1 VKLSARALSSEES
14 LADPLE
20 NAASLIWSATPPK
33 LQALLS
39 KTRETQAALLKDL
52 ETASSGLGA
61 SGGRELAV
69 LTELVE
75 MQDEVKTLSNELE
88 GLAEMIEDEDKDV
101 AELAKH
107 EFLDLEEKRR
117 AIGSELL
124 RRLLARAEATTGDDR
139 EAEGE
144 ASDCGDGAIVEVRAG
159 TGGDEAS
166 LFAYELMGLYQKFA
180 RAQGWSV
187 EVMSM
192 DTGGGDIG
200 GLKGLKEG
208 VIAIKGDDCFTKLRF
223 ESGVHRV
230 QRVPVNDV
238 KLQTSAATVAVLQDS
253 GTDSSIGPGAEFS
266 PSELR
271 IDVYRASGAGGQ
283 HVNTTESAVRIT
295 HLATGVVVAIQDER
309 SQHQNK
315 AKALR
320 LLGARIKDAQRAAT
334 AAKRSA
340 EVKDLVGS
348 GDRSERIR
356 TYNFPQDRVTDHRLG
371 SKGTMHGVIS
381 LLKAEAGGEA
391 LGELL
396 GNLEKMHLT
405 SKLEV
410 LLK

>member
-1 VKLSARALSSEES
+1 MLSRVWSLRPLRQVVKLSARALSSEES

-107 EFLDLEEKRR
+107 EFVDLEEKRR

-166 LFAYELMGLYQKFA
+166 LFA
-180 RAQGWSV
+180 
-187 EVMSM
+187 
-192 DTGGGDIG
+192 
-200 GLKGLKEG
+200 
-208 VIAIKGDDCFTKLRF
+208 
-223 ESGVHRV
+223 
-230 QRVPVNDV
+230 
-238 KLQTSAATVAVLQDS
+238 
-253 GTDSSIGPGAEFS
+253 
-266 PSELR
+266 
-271 IDVYRASGAGGQ
+271 
-283 HVNTTESAVRIT
+283 
-295 HLATGVVVAIQDER
+295 
-309 SQHQNK
+309 
-315 AKALR
+315 
-320 LLGARIKDAQRAAT
+320 
-334 AAKRSA
+334 
-340 EVKDLVGS
+340 
-348 GDRSERIR
+348 
-356 TYNFPQDRVTDHRLG
+356 
-371 SKGTMHGVIS
+371 
-381 LLKAEAGGEA
+381 
-391 LGELL
+391 
-396 GNLEKMHLT
+396 
-405 SKLEV
+405 
-410 LLK
+410 